1 MQFPCKPRTVPSL
14 DQPLRPS
21 SFPAS
26 FQSLAVRGS
35 GQPWPQGL
43 RAPARHV
50 LHGCGHF
57 AMCSTSGWRFHR
69 HWSGQPWTL

>member
-1 MQFPCKPRTVPSL
+1 MQSPCKPRTVPSL
-14 DQPLRPS
+14 DQSPRLS

-35 GQPWPQGL
+35 GQPWPQGS
-43 RAPARHV
+43 RAPARPV
-50 LHGCGHF
+50 LNGCEHF
-57 AMCSTSGWRFHR
+57 AMCSTSGWRFHC